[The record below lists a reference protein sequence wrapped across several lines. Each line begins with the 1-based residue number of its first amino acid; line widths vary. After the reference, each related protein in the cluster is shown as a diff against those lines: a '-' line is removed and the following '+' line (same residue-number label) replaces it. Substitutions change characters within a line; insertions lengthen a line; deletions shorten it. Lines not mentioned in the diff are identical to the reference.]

1 MSEDKSPLSTNQPTP
16 DEVVMPPEI
25 AAILENTNLWAI
37 DAVEFKSRE
46 TNLVRYFSRELLGIM
61 GKVDPEKLS
70 GTVISLQE
78 IRKQEAAKESFK
90 KAA

>member
-1 MSEDKSPLSTNQPTP
+1 
-16 DEVVMPPEI
+16 
-25 AAILENTNLWAI
+25 
-37 DAVEFKSRE
+37 
-46 TNLVRYFSRELLGIM
+46 M